1 MAKRERERSTRK
13 QAATMSVVTVATDQ
27 VGVSASDRPFSAA
40 IPASATPAR
49 PSRLLR
55 IAAPLRYTS
64 RSAAPRSRGAACC
77 SGGRR
82 RCLAPPPRPALER
95 GRAHSSPSPSPS
107 PSDGVMVWVV
117 DLGKWN
123 WDSDFG
129 RGRERG
135 RPRWW
140 GGRWVE
146 VGGLSAVQD
155 PSTPPG
161 KLLAP
166 RAPHEGIQVAPLFRQ
181 RHMGRHER

>member
-1 MAKRERERSTRK
+1 LAKRERERSTRK

-64 RSAAPRSRGAACC
+64 RSAASRSRGAACC

-95 GRAHSSPSPSPS
+95 GRAREAQTLLSLSLSLSLTL
-107 PSDGVMVWVV
+107 SDGVMVWVV

-129 RGRERG
+129 RGERERTAEVVG
-135 RPRWW
+135 R
-140 GGRWVE
+140 E
-146 VGGLSAVQD
+146 VG
-155 PSTPPG
+155 
-161 KLLAP
+161 
-166 RAPHEGIQVAPLFRQ
+166 
-181 RHMGRHER
+181 